1 MEALTQGL
9 QGKDIIAL
17 LATNIV
23 AFLIFFFVLK
33 KYAWGPLLAMLDARR
48 DKIQADFDAADTEL
62 KSAEALRAEFDAKMV
77 EIKEI
82 QREKVQEGV
91 KMGEGIAA
99 DLEKNARVKVA
110 QYTEKAEADLDRE
123 VRAARMDLRE
133 TTVDMAI
140 HAAEMVVKEKLDDQ
154 KHRQLIEDFITRLG
168 ESRAQ

>member
-23 AFLIFFFVLK
+23 AFLIFFWVLK

-48 DKIQADFDAADTEL
+48 DKIQADFDAAEAEL
-62 KSAEALRAEFDAKMV
+62 QSAETLRAEFDAKMA

-82 QREKVQEGV
+82 QREKVQEAV

-99 DLEKNARVKVA
+99 NLEQKARDEA
-110 QYTEKAEADLDRE
+110 SQYTEKAEADLEHE
-123 VRAARMDLRE
+123 VRAARMDLRKS
-133 TTVDMAI
+133 TVDMAI
-140 HAAEMVVKEKLDDQ
+140 QAAEMVVKESLDDQ
-154 KHRQLIEDFITRLG
+154 KHRQLVEDFITRLG
-168 ESRAQ
+168 ESRA

>member
-23 AFLIFFFVLK
+23 AFLIFLYVLK

-48 DKIQADFDAADTEL
+48 DKIQADFDAAETEL
-62 KSAEALRAEFDAKMV
+62 KNAEALRAEFDAKMA

-82 QREKVQEGV
+82 QREKVQEAV
-91 KMGEGIAA
+91 KMGEGIAS
-99 DLEKNARVKVA
+99 DLEKNARVKA
-110 QYTEKAEADLDRE
+110 TQITEKAEADLDRE
-123 VRAARMDLRE
+123 VRAARMDLRK

-140 HAAEMVVKEKLDDQ
+140 QAAEIVVKEKLDDQ
-154 KHRQLIEDFITRLG
+154 KHRQMIEDFITRLG
-168 ESRAQ
+168 ESRA